1 MQRLANLHMGKH
13 RQKGFSLIELLIVV
27 AIILI
32 IAAIAIPNMARAKMA
47 ANESAAVAS
56 MRTIV
61 SAEVAYDAQGWT
73 NPNAV
78 GYSNLLL
85 DLGSTTCNP
94 PTISSACLL
103 DDVLAHATTS
113 PKSGYLYTYKPVNLN
128 GKNIDFGLNSDPAMR
143 GSSGQRSFFTDATGV
158 IRANVSNASTVQ
170 DPPI

>member
-1 MQRLANLHMGKH
+1 MHMGMH

-73 NPNAV
+73 NPTAV

-103 DDVLAHATTS
+103 DDVLAHATTA
-113 PKSGYLYTYKPVNLN
+113 PKSGYLYTYKPVTFN

-158 IRANVSNASTVQ
+158 IRANVSNPSTVQ